1 MKSKVVIYQMLCILL
16 IILTGISCNN
26 TSNKSENTEIMKQEK
41 DALSVIYSR
50 KSVRKYV
57 EGKPVSEEDLQALLK
72 AGMSAPSGKDT
83 RPWEFVVVDDRA
95 TLEAMAEKLP
105 YAKMLPK
112 AALAIVVCGDSAKS
126 SYWYLDCSAAAQNI
140 LLAAEA
146 LGLGAVWTAAY
157 PYDDRMEAVA
167 KNTHLP
173 ANILPLAVI
182 PVGHPD
188 GEFKPKDKFDPKK
201 IHRNRWE

>member
-1 MKSKVVIYQMLCILL
+1 MKSKVVIYQILCILL
-16 IILTGISCNN
+16 TVLMGISCSNTNN
-26 TSNKSENTEIMKQEK
+26 KTENREIMEQEK

-57 EGKPVSEEDLQALLK
+57 EGKPVSEEDLQTLLK

-95 TLEAMAEKLP
+95 TLQAMAEELP

-112 AALAIVVCGDSAKS
+112 APLAIVVCGDSAKS

-157 PYDDRMEAVA
+157 PYEERMKVVA
-167 KNTHLP
+167 QNIGLP
-173 ANILPLAVI
+173 PNILPLTVI
-182 PVGHPD
+182 PIGWPD
-188 GEFKPKDKFDPKK
+188 GNFKPKDKYNAAK
-201 IHRNRWE
+201 IHRNKW